1 MALFDASKLRFP
13 FMKYRRLAMALSVI
27 LVLGSL
33 ISFFVKGVNLGVDFT
48 GGVDIQ
54 IKLDTNPDIATIRE
68 VLSEGGFTQVMI
80 QIYDDGSISIR
91 YQESDEDTQ
100 YAVIRTLQ
108 GKFGTVII
116 EKIDKVGPVVGEE
129 LRRQAMV
136 AVVIAILAILVYM
149 AFRFR
154 FRFGVAAV
162 IGLVHNAVILL
173 GAYSLTGRE
182 VGTWFIAAV
191 LTVIGYSLNDSI
203 VLLDRVR
210 ENWLQVGRL
219 GVTEVVD
226 NSVNQ
231 VLSRTINTSLT
242 TLLPVLA
249 MYFLGVE
256 VMSNLAF
263 AFIVGIVVGTYSSIY
278 VVSSLIVEWYLR
290 KPGRR

>member
-1 MALFDASKLRFP
+1 MALFDTSKLHLP
-13 FMKYRRLAMALSVI
+13 FMKYRKLAAALSII

-33 ISFFVKGVNLGVDFT
+33 ISFFVKGVSLAVDFT

-54 IKLDTNPDIATIRE
+54 VKLGTKADIATIRE
-68 VLSEGGFTQVMI
+68 TLSDGWFTQVMI
-80 QIYDDGSISIR
+80 QVYDDGSVSIR
-91 YQESDEDTQ
+91 YQESGEDTQ
-100 YAVIRTLQ
+100 RAIIRTLQ
-108 GKFGTVII
+108 DKFGDVVI

-129 LRRQAMV
+129 LRKQTMV
-136 AVVIAILAILVYM
+136 ALILAIVAILIYM

-154 FRFGVAAV
+154 FRFGVVGVLA
-162 IGLVHNAVILL
+162 LVHDSIIVL

-182 VGTWFIAAV
+182 VGTWFIAAI

-210 ENWLQVGRL
+210 ENWLQISRTGIIEL
-219 GVTEVVD
+219 MD
-226 NSVNQ
+226 NSMNQ

-242 TLLPVLA
+242 TLFPVIA

-263 AFIVGIVVGTYSSIY
+263 AFLVGIVVGTYSSIY
-278 VVSSLIVEWYLR
+278 IVSSLLVEWYMR
-290 KPGRR
+290 KPERR